1 MSVSQTTQSPIE
13 AIADRLGK
21 YRPEA
26 FEFLRQ
32 GLDYTVQ
39 KTHGQ
44 IAKAAR
50 GVIEWLESEGAQLS
64 DLPKLFARDDVPST
78 IADFVEE
85 SGGLEAAAQRLN
97 LHVDGQDLCWGLR
110 DLATE
115 QWGLLAPIVLRHWGI
130 RTTQDFG
137 RMVFALVDHGV
148 LQKQP
153 HDDIRDFENV
163 YDFETAFDK
172 SYRIDL
178 SKKSTAPTPSE

>member
-13 AIADRLGK
+13 AIADRLGR

-44 IAKAAR
+44 IAKAVR
-50 GVIEWLESEGAQLS
+50 RVIEWLESEGAQLS
-64 DLPKLFARDDVPST
+64 DLPDIFARDGVPPSIVEFIEDV
-78 IADFVEE
+78 
-85 SGGLEAAAQRLN
+85 GGIEAAAQRLN
-97 LHVDGQDLCWGLR
+97 LHVEGEDLCWGLR
-110 DLATE
+110 DLAVE
-115 QWGLLAPIVLRHWGI
+115 QWGLLAPVVLRHWGI
-130 RTTQDFG
+130 RSTKDFG

-153 HDDIRDFENV
+153 DDDIRDFDNV
-163 YDFETAFDK
+163 YDFETVFDK
-172 SYRIDL
+172 SYKIDL
-178 SKKSTAPTPSE
+178 SKQTASAGKPE

>member
-1 MSVSQTTQSPIE
+1 MSVSQTKQSPIE

-44 IAKAAR
+44 IGKAAR
-50 GVIEWLESEGAQLS
+50 GVIEWLEADGAQLS
-64 DLPKLFARDDVPST
+64 DLPKLFERGNVPPA
-78 IADFVEE
+78 IAEFVEE
-85 SGGLEAAAQRLN
+85 CGGLEAAMQRLN

-110 DLATE
+110 DLASE

-137 RMVFALVDHGV
+137 RMVFAMVDHGV

-153 HDDIRDFENV
+153 QDDIRDFENV

-172 SYRIDL
+172 TFRIDL
-178 SKKSTAPTPSE
+178 SKSASAATPSE